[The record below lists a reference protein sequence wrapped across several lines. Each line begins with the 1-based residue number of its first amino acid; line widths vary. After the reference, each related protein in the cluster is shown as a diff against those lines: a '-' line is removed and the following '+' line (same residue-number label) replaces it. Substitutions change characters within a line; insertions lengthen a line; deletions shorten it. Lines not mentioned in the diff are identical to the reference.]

1 MKAITIRGVE
11 PEVADKLKSSAAE
24 QGKSINQLTL
34 EIVKEGL
41 GLKKEKK
48 YSREYDDLDHLFG
61 KWNDDEFREIP
72 DKDRSGATR

>member
-41 GLKKEKK
+41 GLKKEKNTRVNTMIWTTCLA
-48 YSREYDDLDHLFG
+48 SGTTTNSG
-61 KWNDDEFREIP
+61 KFIR
-72 DKDRSGATR
+72 R